1 MGVFEDV
8 VSKAKSAADYAGKKT
23 GEIVE
28 ISKLRFVAAD
38 LQSRINKEYQELGIL
53 VFNAEKDG
61 EDCKSDIVEKSAII
75 EDLYLQLTK
84 TNEKIAELRRMKK
97 CDVCGYANP
106 EDANY
111 CLKCGAK
118 L

>member
-8 VSKAKSAADYAGKKT
+8 VGKAKVAADYAGKKT

-28 ISKLRFVAAD
+28 ISKLRFSAAD
-38 LQSRINKEYQELGIL
+38 LQGRINKELQELGMT
-53 VFNAEKDG
+53 VYNSGKDATDFAEPLK
-61 EDCKSDIVEKSAII
+61 EKTEII
-75 EDLYLQLTK
+75 DDLYAQLSK
-84 TNEKIAELRRMKK
+84 VNEKIAELRRMKK
-97 CDVCGYANP
+97 CPTCGFSNP
-106 EDANY
+106 EDANF